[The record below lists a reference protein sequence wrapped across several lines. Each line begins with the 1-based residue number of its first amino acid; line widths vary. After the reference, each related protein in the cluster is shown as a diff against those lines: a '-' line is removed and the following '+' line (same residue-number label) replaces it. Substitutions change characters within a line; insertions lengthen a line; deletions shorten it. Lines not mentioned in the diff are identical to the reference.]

1 MTSTSRPTFPFQ
13 RTTKSRIQ
21 EIDFNNLE
29 FGKYISDHML
39 EADYI
44 NNEWQTPKIVPFGD
58 IPMSPAMLSLHY
70 GQSVFEGMKA
80 YMKFQENLNW
90 FFVFF

>member
-1 MTSTSRPTFPFQ
+1 MTASIPFH
-13 RTTKSRIQ
+13 RIAKSRITDV
-21 EIDFNNLE
+21 DFNNLE

-39 EADYI
+39 MVDYLDGK
-44 NNEWQTPKIVPFGD
+44 WQEPAIVPFGD

-80 YMKFQENLNW
+80 F
-90 FFVFF
+90 